1 VSEQKIRVRKA
12 EPRDVVNIIKVLQ
25 KGWDEQTVEY
35 APVDDLR
42 AYRWILSIIE
52 EGFLAVADL
61 NGRIVGTACVS
72 PYRPPWSQ
80 QWFGDVEFLY
90 VLPAFR
96 DAGVMDELLKA
107 IETYADKF
115 EANLTF
121 GISSG
126 DRVKVKDR
134 MMQIAGW
141 TYTGGN
147 FIRPHNGQ
155 KQENIDNQEGDD

>member
-1 VSEQKIRVRKA
+1 MSEKKIRVRNA

-61 NGRIVGTACVS
+61 NGRIVGCACVS

-80 QWFGDVEFLY
+80 TWFGDVEFLY
-90 VLPAFR
+90 VLPPFR
-96 DAGVMDELLKA
+96 GEGTVEALIKA
-107 IETYADKF
+107 CERFADLH
-115 EANLTF
+115 EATLTF
-121 GISSG
+121 GITTG
-126 DRVKVKDR
+126 DRPEVKDR
-134 MMQIAGW
+134 MMKMAGW
-141 TYTGGN
+141 EYTGGN
-147 FIRPHNGQ
+147 FLRSHGQ
-155 KQENIDNQEGDD
+155 QQEDNDIEAGDEA